1 MLEKITNYIYHILLS
16 ARWLLVI
23 FYGGLG
29 VALAAYAYVY
39 VHKLIGFVSKAAD
52 YDEVSALL
60 SMLGLIDSALVAGL
74 VVMVIQS
81 GFGSFLA
88 SEAQSEGNK
97 FVNFG
102 ALKTKFVATIAAI
115 ASIDVLEAIL
125 DVKNYSNDKLI
136 MIAVLMSVVLLAV
149 LVYAIAEKLTQ
160 HSD

>member
-1 MLEKITNYIYHILLS
+1 MTDKFTKFVYDILLS
-16 ARWLLVI
+16 ARWLLVV
-23 FYGGLG
+23 FYAGLG
-29 VALAAYAYVY
+29 IALAAYAYVFA
-39 VHKLIGFVSKAAD
+39 HKAWAFVLKAGEF
-52 YDEVSALL
+52 DEVSALL
-60 SMLGLIDSALVAGL
+60 GMLGLIDSALVAGL

-88 SEAQSEGNK
+88 TEAQSEGNK

-115 ASIDVLEAIL
+115 ASIDFLEAIL
-125 DVKNYSNDKLI
+125 DIKNYDNTKLT
-136 MIAVLMSVVLLAV
+136 MMAMLMGIILLAV

>member
-1 MLEKITNYIYHILLS
+1 MLDRITKLVYQILLS

-29 VALAAYAYVY
+29 LALAAYAYVFA
-39 VHKLIGFVSKAAD
+39 HKAFAFVLKAGEF
-52 YDEVSALL
+52 DEVSALL

-125 DVKNYSNDKLI
+125 DVKNYSNDKLM
-136 MIAVLMSVVLLAV
+136 MIAMLMGVVLLAV
-149 LVYAIAEKLTQ
+149 LIYAIAEKLTQ
-160 HSD
+160 HSE

>member
-1 MLEKITNYIYHILLS
+1 
-16 ARWLLVI
+16 
-23 FYGGLG
+23 
-29 VALAAYAYVY
+29 
-39 VHKLIGFVSKAAD
+39 
-52 YDEVSALL
+52 
-60 SMLGLIDSALVAGL
+60 
-74 VVMVIQS
+74 MVIQS

-88 SEAQSEGNK
+88 SDAQAEGNK

-125 DVKNYSNDKLI
+125 DVNYSNDKLL
-136 MIAVLMSVVLLAV
+136 MIALLMAVVLAAV

>member
-1 MLEKITNYIYHILLS
+1 MRDQFTKTVYNVLLS
-16 ARWLLVI
+16 ARWLLVV

-29 VALAAYAYVY
+29 IALAAYAYVFA
-39 VHKLIGFVSKAAD
+39 HKAIAFVLKASEF
-52 YDEVSALL
+52 DEVSALL
-60 SMLGLIDSALVAGL
+60 NMLGLIDSALVAGL

-88 SEAQSEGNK
+88 NEAQSEGNK

-125 DVKNYSNDKLI
+125 DVKNYTNDKLM
-136 MIAVLMSVVLLAV
+136 MIALLMAVVLAAV

-160 HSD
+160 HSN

>member
-1 MLEKITNYIYHILLS
+1 M
-16 ARWLLVI
+16 
-23 FYGGLG
+23 
-29 VALAAYAYVY
+29 
-39 VHKLIGFVSKAAD
+39 KASEF
-52 YDEVSALL
+52 DEVSAPLN
-60 SMLGLIDSALVAGL
+60 MLGLIDSALVAGL

-88 SEAQSEGNK
+88 NEAQSEGNK

-125 DVKNYSNDKLI
+125 DVKNYTNDKLM
-136 MIAVLMSVVLLAV
+136 MIALLMAVVLAAV

-160 HSD
+160 QSN

>member
-1 MLEKITNYIYHILLS
+1 MLDRFTKTIYNVLLS
-16 ARWLLVI
+16 VRWLLVV

-29 VALAAYAYVY
+29 IALAAYAYVF
-39 VHKLIGFVSKAAD
+39 VHKIFAFVMKAGEFE
-52 YDEVSALL
+52 EVSALL
-60 SMLGLIDSALVAGL
+60 NMLGLIDSALVAGL

-88 SEAQSEGNK
+88 SDAQTEGNK

-125 DVKNYSNDKLI
+125 DVKNYNNDKLI
-136 MIAVLMSVVLLAV
+136 MIALLMAVVLLAV
-149 LVYAIAEKLTQ
+149 LV
-160 HSD
+160 